1 MTRAKI
7 GDIFSIQISKGKVF
21 FQYTNSERGKEY
33 IKIFEGIYEDTFS
46 NYEDLLNINVRF
58 MISYSVKLA
67 YKHKLIDYEYYLP
80 LIGENIPKYT
90 RTPWTLTGKFEGWL
104 IENTTTKERRLVQYM
119 TDEEKNYSPSG
130 WVNHEYLIEMLEMN
144 FKLQNWDNEYIL
156 KNLSNEALK

>member
-33 IKIFEGIYEDTFS
+33 IKIFEGIYDNTFS
-46 NYEDLLNINVRF
+46 NYEDLLNRNVRF

-67 YKHKLIDYEYYLP
+67 YKHKLITYEYYFP

-90 RTPWTLTGKFEGWL
+90 RTAWTLTGKFEGWL
-104 IENTTTKERRLVQYM
+104 IEDTATRERRLTENL
-119 TDEEKNYSPSG
+119 TDEEINYSPSS
-130 WVNHEYLIEMLEMN
+130 WVNHEYLIAMLETD
-144 FKLQNWDNEYIL
+144 FKLENWNNDNIL
-156 KNLSNEALK
+156 KVKQIN